1 MIFLAQLS
9 GELGT
14 VLQVV
19 ILSAVVGQWIHLS
32 SRVTRLETK
41 VEDLPCKQV
50 PIKQHSTC
58 MTP

>member
-14 VLQVV
+14 VLQVA

-41 VEDLPCKQV
+41 VEDLPCKSV
-50 PIKQHSTC
+50 PIK
-58 MTP
+58 